1 MLHAGLWPWAGVALA
16 GWVGFAAIQ
25 EPAALQRADVPLFW
39 ASAEAG
45 ALLISV
51 AIPFVWI
58 AQNRGPSTVWSDR
71 FHATPWQSPIASWL
85 GMTLVICTYSLATL
99 ALCYTAY
106 RILGGVGGGP
116 GSAELAFA
124 GTALWAMSLASLA
137 PAIAA
142 IPQPISTLALL
153 WLGLAIASLLIGF
166 PMPTGD
172 FVIPA
177 SSTRIAEPSWLA
189 SALGTLLATTAGLL
203 FSCGSASRRLLTN
216 AHRNPR
222 RRPQ

>member
-1 MLHAGLWPWAGVALA
+1 MLDEQ
-16 GWVGFAAIQ
+16 GW
-25 EPAALQRADVPLFW
+25 
-39 ASAEAG
+39 EAG
-45 ALLISV
+45 YKQAHKFPGYIQVQLTH
-51 AIPFVWI
+51 P
-58 AQNRGPSTVWSDR
+58 G
-71 FHATPWQSPIASWL
+71 
-85 GMTLVICTYSLATL
+85 
-99 ALCYTAY
+99 YTKQTEK
-106 RILGGVGGGP
+106 LDDLTGC
-116 GSAELAFA
+116 
-124 GTALWAMSLASLA
+124 LA

-153 WLGLAIASLLIGF
+153 WLGLAIASLLLGF

-222 RRPQ
+222 RHPQ